1 MEATTIAVDLAKEV
15 FEVVSAAGEG
25 RGRERRR
32 LSRRQFEQYLGGLR
46 PGTEVVME
54 ACGTAHYWGRECQ
67 RRGLVPHLLP
77 PQYVRA
83 YVRRNKTDRTDA
95 EALLEARRCA
105 ALKPV
110 PVKSPD
116 QQALAGRAYD
126 PGAVAARAHG
136 ADQCAAR
143 AAAGIRPAPPARAPP
158 RVSRHVPALLDEAS
172 LALLVLLRQALGAL
186 LEEVRDLDGR
196 LATVDRVLR
205 HVADTAPD
213 GQRLQTI
220 PGLGPIVT
228 TALLGRVPHIQAFPS
243 GRQFASWLGLTPRE
257 VASGARRWRGP
268 ITKRGDVYLRTLL
281 THGARS
287 VRLNAHRRAR
297 AGRQRLSPL
306 QRWAVDLAARRGHN
320 TAVIGV
326 ANKLA
331 RIIWAVWRSER
342 SFDATAQAGRAA

>member
-32 LSRRQFEQYLGGLR
+32 LSRRQFEQFLGGLR

-116 QQALAGRAYD
+116 QQALQAVHTTRAQWQRARTARINVLRGLLREFGL
-126 PGAVAARAHG
+126 PLPRGAT
-136 ADQCAAR
+136 Q
-143 AAAGIRPAPPARAPP
+143 
-158 RVSRHVPALLDEAS
+158 VSRHVPALLDEAS
-172 LALLVLLRQALGAL
+172 LALPALLRQALGAS

-257 VASGARRWRGP
+257 VASGARRWLGP
-268 ITKRGDVYLRTLL
+268 ITKRGDVYLRTML

-287 VRLNAHRRAR
+287 VLLNAHRRAR